1 MKHIMKR
8 VLALSLVA
16 VQAMAFADTNNR
28 MFYTARPHL
37 SNMPMTLSTFFS
49 ATNQDNPGFGGA
61 FQATAFYE
69 QSTDAAKAGKFFS
82 FTDKNNFKIQ
92 GLAGANI
99 LNTAA
104 ADADAL
110 PGNFALDT
118 AYNGKITFN
127 PKRTSYGV
135 HLNYQQDLTNV
146 LENLYMTAAAPVVT
160 VEHSMGMK
168 EEATAGVIKFADVMA
183 GGRLTSDFSEPVK
196 YAKINGTQRVT
207 GLADAQLG
215 LGYRFMNSD
224 RFRLQGEVHATVP
237 TGANPTGTKMFEA
250 TVGNNGHWALGAG
263 LGGRM
268 NVWQNQENEDNRL
281 SVWVNADLKY
291 LFENNQVRTL
301 GLKDKAGAQFARM
314 RQQDPANALNVLAN
328 SVPGVNAMSR
338 AVRVTPGVLAE
349 GMVWG
354 DYTWNA
360 WKFGAG
366 YNVFGRQAETVKLA
380 GKLADSGTYG
390 LTAPLVAVGTQAAA
404 VNGANFMG
412 YTGINGMNLAVPVVP
427 AGAAIDVPANGGA
440 ALVALS
446 GNGAA
451 GHTAIQ
457 NNSYFHVTQQI
468 SAGPATGGAFAGGAV
483 ATAIAGGVDS
493 TSTIKQN
500 GVGGAA
506 QVVTD
511 GAFIA
516 DANLDMLAQKSAIS
530 HKIAGQV
537 SYSLNTDNPSYL
549 GLGGGYEFAGSND
562 LMSGFQI
569 WAKFGITF

>member
-16 VQAMAFADTNNR
+16 VQGMAFADTNNR
-28 MFYTARPHL
+28 LFYTARPHL
-37 SNMPMTLSTFFS
+37 SNMPMTLGTFFS
-49 ATNQDNPGFGGA
+49 AANQDNPGFGGA

-82 FTDKNNFKIQ
+82 FTDKNNFKI
-92 GLAGANI
+92 AGT
-99 LNTAA
+99 LNAAA

-281 SVWVNADLKY
+281 SVWLNADLKY

-314 RQQDPANALNVLAN
+314 RQQDQANALNVLAN

-380 GKLADSGTYG
+380 GKLADGGTYG
-390 LTAPLVAVGTQAAA
+390 LTAALIPVAAGQIP
-404 VNGANFMG
+404 GANF
-412 YTGINGMNLAVPVVP
+412 IAVPGIIPININLGAAGQLENQAGSVFTLTSQIESGLAAHAVAVVVGGAGAP
-427 AGAAIDVPANGGA
+427 AGAVQSTSDIKTNAFIAGGA
-440 ALVALS
+440 A
-446 GNGAA
+446 G
-451 GHTAIQ
+451 Q
-457 NNSYFHVTQQI
+457 
-468 SAGPATGGAFAGGAV
+468 
-483 ATAIAGGVDS
+483 
-493 TSTIKQN
+493 
-500 GVGGAA
+500 
-506 QVVTD
+506 TD
-511 GAFIA
+511 GTFIA

-530 HKIAGQV
+530 HKVAGQV

-562 LMSGFQI
+562 LMSGFQV

>member
-37 SNMPMTLSTFFS
+37 SNMPLTHSTFFS
-49 ATNQDNPGFGGA
+49 AANQDNPGFGGA
-61 FQATAFYE
+61 FQITPFFE

-92 GLAGANI
+92 GAN
-99 LNTAA
+99 LNAAA

-168 EEATAGVIKFADVMA
+168 EEVTAGALKFADVMA

-268 NVWQNQENEDNRL
+268 NVWQNQENEDNRF
-281 SVWVNADLKY
+281 SVWLNADLKY

-301 GLKDKAGAQFARM
+301 GLKDKPGAQFARM

-338 AVRVTPGVLAE
+338 AVKVAPGVLAE

-380 GKLADSGTYG
+380 GKLADGGTYG
-390 LTAPLVAVGTQAAA
+390 LTAAL
-404 VNGANFMG
+404 
-412 YTGINGMNLAVPVVP
+412 L
-427 AGAAIDVPANGGA
+427 AGAAGPGAAGANYLAAPTVVAAGGA
-440 ALVALS
+440 A
-446 GNGAA
+446 GAA
-451 GHTAIQ
+451 LAGLQIVDQPFTAP
-457 NNSYFHVTQQI
+457 SFI
-468 SAGPATGGAFAGGAV
+468 SPGLAGGA
-483 ATAIAGGVDS
+483 AAGAGQLRKAVQS
-493 TSTIKQN
+493 TSDIKTN
-500 GVGGAA
+500 ALGVGGI
-506 QVVTD
+506 TD